1 MAKRKV
7 RYFQWVDG
15 ELKGNITTLV
25 NITEFDG
32 EYFYNFDDG
41 EVCNLRMISPM
52 TNNPDDIRGKFVV
65 EILSPA
71 YAWKVETISTHKERV
86 YDAEKGEI
94 SIEVPPIEDVIAAG
108 GQQEVELKNSAVGKI
123 KIIPPT
129 KCPVLEPLP
138 ELSDYLVNEDT
149 NNIAESETKVEVE
162 PITNNTDNVVSE
174 QVVQSSSSIEYID
187 DPVYLLVKNCKKHN
201 TPIVMTVNI
210 DLPKRSIYVI
220 ADEEFENGGTKFI
233 DYLVSQIDVQNIKS
247 ALRAA
252 LVGAYKNN

>member
-52 TNNPDDIRGKFVV
+52 TNNPDDIKGKFVV

-108 GQQEVELKNSAVGKI
+108 GQQEVELKTSAVGKV
-123 KIIPPT
+123 KIIPPV

-138 ELSDYLVNEDT
+138 ELSDYLVDEDT
-149 NNIAESETKVEVE
+149 NNIVESDAKIEDES
-162 PITNNTDNVVSE
+162 IINNTDNVVSE
-174 QVVQSSSSIEYID
+174 QVVQSLSSTECID

-247 ALRAA
+247 ALRTA
-252 LVGAYKNN
+252 LVESYKSN